1 MVFASSFH
9 GPPTSRIGEP
19 WRWHGGYARAVQ
31 LTDLEA
37 HEQLALTGLIRFLV
51 RIDGEFSPAE
61 VSALTVLSKD
71 IGSALFWQKM
81 SQAQRELESADDV
94 LGVVESV
101 QRREVREWIYGVLMG
116 IAAVEGMKESE
127 SELLDWLFTTW
138 EMG

>member
-1 MVFASSFH
+1 M
-9 GPPTSRIGEP
+9 
-19 WRWHGGYARAVQ
+19 Q
-31 LTDLEA
+31 LADLEA